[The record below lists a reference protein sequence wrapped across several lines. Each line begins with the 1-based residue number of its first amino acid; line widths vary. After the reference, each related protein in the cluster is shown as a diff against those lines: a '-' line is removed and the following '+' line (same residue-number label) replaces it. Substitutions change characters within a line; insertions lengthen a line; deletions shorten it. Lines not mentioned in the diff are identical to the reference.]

1 MFLLEITLPLIGTL
15 QMPFILVA
23 PVVSIFVF
31 MTVLVIAIHLDTR
44 PEKAGN

>member
-15 QMPFILVA
+15 HLPFILVA

-31 MTVLVIAIHLDTR
+31 MTILFIAIHLDTR
-44 PEKAGN
+44 PDKAGN